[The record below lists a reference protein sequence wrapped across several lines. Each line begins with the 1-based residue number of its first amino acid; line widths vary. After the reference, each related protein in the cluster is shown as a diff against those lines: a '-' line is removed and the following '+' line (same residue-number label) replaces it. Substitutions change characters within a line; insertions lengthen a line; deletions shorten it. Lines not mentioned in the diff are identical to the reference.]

1 MLKISVVIPV
11 HNEEGNVFP
20 LYQELL
26 TTIQKIG
33 STYEF
38 LYIDD
43 GSTDLSYKN
52 IQILAEQDK
61 NVKYIHFSKNF
72 GHQNAVFAGLEKSSG
87 DAIVIIDADLQD
99 PPQLIE
105 KLYEKFIE
113 GYEVVFAQRTYR
125 SDETWLKLTSAKLFY
140 RFINKLSDV
149 YIPEDTG
156 DYRMISKKVKDV
168 ICSMPEQN
176 KFIRGQ
182 IAWAGFKQ
190 IGVPFERKGRR
201 SGKTNYSYAQMFKFA
216 YDGIVS
222 FSNRPL
228 HLATYAGFLISLTAF
243 AVIIYSVYQKYWNNN
258 TVQGWTSI
266 MLSVLFLG
274 GVQLICLGIIG
285 EYIGRILDNVKDR
298 PNYVIKES
306 NLED

>member
-11 HNEEGNVFP
+11 HNEEGNIFP

-26 TTIQKIG
+26 NTIQKIG
-33 STYEF
+33 TAYEF
-38 LYIDD
+38 IYIDD
-43 GSTDLSYKN
+43 GSTDLSYRN

-72 GHQNAVFAGLEKSSG
+72 GHQNAVFAGLEKSNG

-105 KLYEKFIE
+105 KLYQKFIE

-125 SDETWLKLTSAKLFY
+125 SDETWLKLASAKLFY

-190 IGVPFERKGRR
+190 VGVPFERQGRR
-201 SGKTNYSYAQMFKFA
+201 SGKTNYSYSQMFKFA

-228 HLATYAGFLISLTAF
+228 HLATYVGFLISLTAF

-306 NLED
+306 NFED